1 ARRPQW
7 SPSNVGLE
15 LGIVLLRDSS
25 NESNERARSVTA
37 AQTGLALSSRLLPFL
52 LSVFFLKCPRS
63 HAFAIREIHPRSL
76 LASRFCT
83 GHRAALRRD
92 GGRKR
97 DAAKKKRAGKEG
109 RLHLATQGTVHRG
122 PEDTVTAW
130 NSPSFCTACCRDKE
144 HPHLVARRGASTAQG
159 TFEAMILQY
168 VPTCLYYPQI
178 RPHCRTFDVQI
189 SSTLTEHY
197 CHIARAA
204 YQFIAKVIA
213 RVLKATSY
221 RNGTSGYYGTTW
233 PEGLR
238 TARAAHFCIPVT
250 PHSDPTEQ
258 PHPAG
263 AMQQRLRRIR
273 ITKHWALS
281 HLVPSSRATKR
292 R

>member
-1 ARRPQW
+1 M
-7 SPSNVGLE
+7 LH
-15 LGIVLLRDSS
+15 SS
-25 NESNERARSVTA
+25 NESNERARGATA

-130 NSPSFCTACCRDKE
+130 NSPSFGTACCRDKE
-144 HPHLVARRGASTAQG
+144 HPHLVAQRGASTAQG

-189 SSTLTEHY
+189 SSTLTEH
-197 CHIARAA
+197 
-204 YQFIAKVIA
+204 
-213 RVLKATSY
+213 
-221 RNGTSGYYGTTW
+221 
-233 PEGLR
+233 
-238 TARAAHFCIPVT
+238 
-250 PHSDPTEQ
+250 
-258 PHPAG
+258 
-263 AMQQRLRRIR
+263 
-273 ITKHWALS
+273 
-281 HLVPSSRATKR
+281 
-292 R
+292 

>member
-25 NESNERARSVTA
+25 NESNERARGATA

-130 NSPSFCTACCRDKE
+130 NSPSFGTACCRDKE
-144 HPHLVARRGASTAQG
+144 HPHLVAQRGASTAQG

-189 SSTLTEHY
+189 SSTLTEH
-197 CHIARAA
+197 
-204 YQFIAKVIA
+204 
-213 RVLKATSY
+213 
-221 RNGTSGYYGTTW
+221 
-233 PEGLR
+233 
-238 TARAAHFCIPVT
+238 
-250 PHSDPTEQ
+250 
-258 PHPAG
+258 
-263 AMQQRLRRIR
+263 
-273 ITKHWALS
+273 
-281 HLVPSSRATKR
+281 
-292 R
+292 